1 MGPDPGHQPVI
12 GIPHHAPCASCDAS
26 ENGFGRIINIA
37 SAHGLVASPFKA
49 AYVAA
54 KHGIVGLT
62 KVTALETA
70 EEGITCNAICPGYVY
85 TPLVEAQIDS
95 QAKAHGISRDQVIRD
110 VLLAQQPNKRFAT
123 VEELGALT
131 VFLSTEAAASIT
143 GVALPVDGG
152 WTAH

>member
-26 ENGFGRIINIA
+26 EWLWSDHQYRLRPRTCRIALQGGLCRGQARYSWSNKGDGTGDGRRGYYLQRDLPRICLHA
-37 SAHGLVASPFKA
+37 VGGSADRQSGRGAWYFARPGDSRRAPRA
-49 AYVAA
+49 A
-54 KHGIVGLT
+54 T
-62 KVTALETA
+62 
-70 EEGITCNAICPGYVY
+70 
-85 TPLVEAQIDS
+85 
-95 QAKAHGISRDQVIRD
+95 
-110 VLLAQQPNKRFAT
+110 NKRFAT